1 MEEDMSAYW
10 VSRVHVTDQ
19 EVYAKYAVLAG
30 AILEKFGGK
39 FLARGG
45 RQVILDGDNFERT
58 VVALFPSV
66 EAAVACYNSPEYME
80 ARKFTLSSS
89 IRHIVAIEGLE

>member
-1 MEEDMSAYW
+1 MVAYW
-10 VSRVHVTDQ
+10 VSRVHVTDA
-19 EVYAKYAVLAG
+19 EEYSKYAVLAG
-30 AILEKFGGK
+30 PILEKFGGN

-45 RQVILDGDNFERT
+45 RQVILDGDDFERT
-58 VVALFPSV
+58 VVAVFPSV
-66 EAAVACYNSPEYME
+66 EAAVECWNSAEYVE